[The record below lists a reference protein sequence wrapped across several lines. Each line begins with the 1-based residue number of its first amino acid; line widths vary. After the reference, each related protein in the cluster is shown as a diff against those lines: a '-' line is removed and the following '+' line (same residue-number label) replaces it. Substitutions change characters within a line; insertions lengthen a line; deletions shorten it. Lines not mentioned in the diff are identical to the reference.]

1 MVHMSEISEPF
12 IILLSAKKDFNILV
26 YCINVMQ
33 DEYKIKWID
42 LDDINNYHTFKIN
55 SCKELLE
62 YILHMTEQKW
72 DWDLNE
78 PLYRIMKGECDVHDT
93 LPEIVEKGGY
103 LLWLEDRF
111 RK

>member
-1 MVHMSEISEPF
+1 MVHMSEILEPF
-12 IILLSAKKDFNILV
+12 IILLSAKKDFKILV

-33 DEYKIKWID
+33 DEYKIKLLD
-42 LDDINNYHTFKIN
+42 LDDITNYRTFKIN

-62 YILHMTEQKW
+62 YILCMTEEKW

-78 PLYRIMKGECDVHDT
+78 PLYHIIKGISVVYDT

-103 LLWLEDRF
+103 LLWLEDQVL
-111 RK
+111 